1 MNIDWIV
8 RTKRGRQLRSAAELA
23 ARMQFLRSRLNS
35 KTDPQIRSL
44 TEVVERRLTN
54 VTPPVPTGSP
64 TEPVEP
70 KAIAAA
76 REPVN
81 DRPLFQEPARSVAQ
95 PIEYHRL
102 SMTTT
107 WPSD

>member
-44 TEVVERRLTN
+44 IEVVERRLSC
-54 VTPPVPTGSP
+54 VTPPA
-64 TEPVEP
+64 EEP
-70 KAIAAA
+70 KAIVAGAEPA
-76 REPVN
+76 PVN
-81 DRPLFQEPARSVAQ
+81 DRPVFQEPARSVAK

-102 SMTTT
+102 SMSTV